1 MVIHAHP
8 RILFIHNK
16 QQNDLVQIVLQL
28 DVFHA
33 MKCSRLRGGLTH
45 FVLSLNAFC

>member
-8 RILFIHNK
+8 RIFFIHWEE
-16 QQNDLVQIVLQL
+16 QNDLMQMVLQL

-33 MKCSRLRGGLTH
+33 MK
-45 FVLSLNAFC
+45 

>member
-16 QQNDLVQIVLQL
+16 QQNDLIQMVLQL

-33 MKCSRLRGGLTH
+33 MK
-45 FVLSLNAFC
+45 

>member
-1 MVIHAHP
+1 MVIHDHP

-16 QQNDLVQIVLQL
+16 QQNDLVQMVLQL

-33 MKCSRLRGGLTH
+33 MK
-45 FVLSLNAFC
+45 

>member
-1 MVIHAHP
+1 MTKLIFANNYSIMVIHAHP

-16 QQNDLVQIVLQL
+16 QQNDLIQMVLQL

-33 MKCSRLRGGLTH
+33 MK
-45 FVLSLNAFC
+45 